1 MPQSVSLRRLRAIC
15 LMISSEQLRDDLLQ
29 TDDEFRQLVEQ
40 HKELENRISELADR
54 VYRSDTDEVEE
65 SVLKKRKL
73 RVKDQMETKLR
84 NQRALTG

>member
-1 MPQSVSLRRLRAIC
+1 
-15 LMISSEQLRDDLLQ
+15 MISSEQLRDDLLQ

-40 HKELENRISELADR
+40 HKELENRISELADQ

>member
-1 MPQSVSLRRLRAIC
+1 
-15 LMISSEQLRDDLLQ
+15 MISSEQLRDDLLQ

-73 RVKDQMETKLR
+73 RGKDQMETKLR

>member
-1 MPQSVSLRRLRAIC
+1 
-15 LMISSEQLRDDLLQ
+15 MISSEQLRDDLLQ